1 MVLGFS
7 RPRPRAACRF
17 YFVTTG
23 FWAFQATRKAL
34 AQARQAQNQT
44 DIPKTMCDFG
54 LFMRRAERWRSFE
67 KPKTKLKYPKPEL
80 ILGFSSDTQSAGVA
94 AKSPKPL

>member
-1 MVLGFS
+1 
-7 RPRPRAACRF
+7 
-17 YFVTTG
+17 
-23 FWAFQATRKAL
+23 
-34 AQARQAQNQT
+34 
-44 DIPKTMCDFG
+44 
-54 LFMRRAERWRSFE
+54 MRRAELWRSFE